1 MSKKD
6 IVAKKFLSDNRRFAD
21 LCNYYFFD
29 GKQLMQPED
38 LKPLDTTEL
47 VSIINP
53 TAAFNGLNANSNLQK
68 LRDIL
73 KSTIVKHT
81 RDRIYI
87 IIGIENQS
95 DIHYAMPVRTMLY
108 DALNYTQQTE
118 NTAKRHRR
126 NRDLK
131 NRSEFLSGFAKT
143 DKLIPVITL
152 TVYWGSETWDAPRSL
167 HEMLNTDDKDVLN
180 YVSDYKLNL
189 IAPNEITDFEKFKTS
204 LGLVFK
210 AIKYSS
216 DENRMNLLLNDNS
229 EYNRL
234 DGETVTAIN
243 TFTNINLNYT
253 EKEDFTDMCKA
264 WDDHKLSGI
273 REGKAEKLI
282 EYAIKL
288 LNKGFSAE
296 QTSDILEEPLETVR
310 SIYDIAASMAPNYDV
325 KKTYE
330 RLADT
335 ALFA

>member
-38 LKPLDTTEL
+38 LRPLDTTEL

-53 TAAFNGLNANSNLQK
+53 ATPFNGLNANSNLQK

-118 NTAKRHRR
+118 NTAKRHRK

-189 IAPNEITDFEKFKTS
+189 IAPNEITDFEKFRTS

-216 DENRMNLLLNDNS
+216 DENRMNSLLNDNS

-282 EYAIKL
+282 EHAIKL

-310 SIYDIAASMAPNYDV
+310 SIYDIAASMAPDYDV

-330 RLADT
+330 KLADK